1 MTISRSLATAFF
13 VVLSG
18 CTGMPPAAD
27 KAVLFN
33 KAVEDSSNQLLLLNV
48 LRASQRMPVYY
59 TRLSNLQ
66 SVGALKSSVT
76 STFQLGPRSADT
88 LGLSIPFG
96 ADQTDTVGVQVLDDQ
111 KFIQGI
117 LDRAKP
123 ETLAFYL
130 AQGWPEDLLFHLFIE
145 RIEIE
150 QGYFDKAIKPS
161 IPNACDG
168 ANVRHFRDEQR
179 NKHQNIVVDNNPFDG
194 LKCFQSVLRLLEGS
208 FSLGLV
214 EGKSFKPAGITVQSE
229 SAAFATPV
237 VEALKAGFVL
247 KRFAV
252 PRPMPNDPKHTEC
265 ALAVGKLISA
275 TTFQV
280 DPPATENGE
289 LDTTALFSIT
299 ENFVRSLPNKDGAVR
314 LTIAGAGTSA
324 SDGCTEKAQVAPP
337 MAFYLRSPDSMIYY
351 LGEIVRASRV
361 VENGTTVAPVKV
373 KSSKGPIDLFRVLRG
388 DDSAAVS
395 VDFQGATYSIP
406 PTYPADDHRST
417 QVMTLLNQLI
427 TLQKEAGSA
436 PSLPPV
442 TVINAN

>member
-1 MTISRSLATAFF
+1 MTISRSLATIFF
-13 VVLSG
+13 ILLSG
-18 CTGMPPAAD
+18 CTGLPPAAD

-33 KAVEDSSNQLLLLNV
+33 KAVEDSSNQLVLLNV

-76 STFQLGPRSADT
+76 STFQLGPRSVDT
-88 LGLSIPFG
+88 FGLSIPFG
-96 ADQTDTVGVQVLDDQ
+96 ADQTDTVGLQVLDDQ

-117 LDRAKP
+117 LDRTKP

-150 QGYFDKAIKPS
+150 RTYFDKAIKPS
-161 IPNACDG
+161 VQNACDG
-168 ANVRHFRDEQR
+168 ATGR
-179 NKHQNIVVDNNPFDG
+179 QNIVVDNNPFGG
-194 LKCFQSVLRLLEGS
+194 LACFQSVIRLLEDS
-208 FSLGLV
+208 FRLGLV
-214 EGKSFKPAGITVQSE
+214 ERKSFKPAGITVRSE

-252 PRPMPNDPKHTEC
+252 PRPLPKDPKHTEC
-265 ALAVGKLISA
+265 ALAVGKLIST

-280 DPPATENGE
+280 DPPSKGGFIPDTSE
-289 LDTTALFSIT
+289 LIAINK
-299 ENFVRSLPNKDGAVR
+299 NFARSLPNKDGVVR
-314 LTIAGAGTSA
+314 LTIEGAGTSVGDDCA
-324 SDGCTEKAQVAPP
+324 EKTQEAPP

-351 LGEIVRASRV
+351 LGEIVRASQV

-373 KSSKGPIDLFRVLRG
+373 RSSKGPVDLFRVLRG
-388 DDSAAVS
+388 DNSAAIS
-395 VDFQGATYSIP
+395 VDFQGTTYSIP

-417 QVMTLLNQLI
+417 QVITLLNQLI
-427 TLQKEAGSA
+427 TLQKDAGSA